1 MKMEEPTEEEQ
12 KWSFSH
18 SSGMYSLQFK
28 MIGKGLREERS
39 YQGIDTQ
46 GRLHVESTP
55 FLFYRDGED
64 MNMDSKLFS

>member
-1 MKMEEPTEEEQ
+1 
-12 KWSFSH
+12 
-18 SSGMYSLQFK
+18 
-28 MIGKGLREERS
+28 MIILTFIWHVLPPVQDDRKGLREERS

-64 MNMDSKLFS
+64 MNVDSTLFT